1 MLQIR
6 HDLPEGFFAASAQD
20 LNSLLGGPILFEFE
34 GTMPQPLFVS
44 VLLHG
49 NEPAGFEA
57 MKQILAKY
65 NVPGSDGQRPL
76 PRSLRLFVG
85 NVAAA
90 EKGLRM
96 LDGQPDY
103 NRIWPISGDVGA
115 AGHSPEQ
122 AMLAELTT
130 RMKAQNIFASLDIH
144 NNTGLNPH
152 YACINRLSR
161 DWLYLAT
168 MFSHNVTYFILPE
181 GVQSLTF
188 NAFCPSVTV
197 ECGKSGDAAGEAHA
211 AEYIDACL
219 HLHAFPAHPFPPHDI
234 DLFHTI
240 ARVRVPDGM
249 EFSCHSTQVPLAF
262 NPRMESWNFTELPPG
277 AEFCKFTG
285 ENEFPLIV
293 ELEAGTTTW
302 SDYFEVRDHRVLT
315 KKPLMPSMLTLDER
329 VVRQDCLC
337 YLMER
342 IPLPADA

>member
-6 HDLPEGFFAASAQD
+6 NELPDGFFAARAKD
-20 LNSLLGGPILFEFE
+20 LKSLLGGPTLFEFD
-34 GTMPQPLFVS
+34 GVVDQPLFVS
-44 VLLHG
+44 VLQHG

-57 MKQILAKY
+57 IKTVLAKY
-65 NVPGSDGQRPL
+65 AVPGSDGKRPL

-85 NVAAA
+85 NVDAA
-90 EKGLRM
+90 ERGERM

-103 NRIWPISGDVGA
+103 NRNWPGCEPDG
-115 AGHSPEQ
+115 SPEQ
-122 AMLAELTT
+122 KMLADLTQ
-130 RMKAQNIFASLDIH
+130 RMRDQKIFASLDIH

-161 DWLYLAT
+161 DWFYLAT
-168 MFSHNVTYFILPE
+168 MFSHNVTYFVLPK
-181 GVQSLTF
+181 GVQSLAF
-188 NAFCPSVTV
+188 NEFCPSVTV

-219 HLHAFPAHPFPPHDI
+219 HLHAFPEHPFPPHDI

-240 ARVRVPDGM
+240 ARVRVPEGI
-249 EFSCHSTQVPLAF
+249 EFSCHSTHVPLAF
-262 NPRMESWNFTELPPG
+262 NPRMESWNFTELEPG
-277 AEFCKFTG
+277 AEFCQFKGSENG
-285 ENEFPLIV
+285 EDEFPLIV
-293 ELEAGTTTW
+293 EPELGENTW